1 MKILVHGLSAQRG
14 GVESFL
20 LDYCSCMI
28 ASSCHSFDF
37 VLYGA
42 GIPDY
47 ADGLQSLGCVFHTV
61 VPRTSDPIK
70 NRIQLSELV
79 SSGEYDLVWFNAC
92 TLSDVSLLKA
102 ARRYGVPCVLHSH
115 NSSPMGNGIN
125 ALLHRLHKTEVSNL
139 FEYGIACSDYAAEF
153 MFPDECRFG
162 NRCRVIPNAVDC
174 DRFRYREDQRQAI
187 RRELGLGDSLV
198 LGHVGRFTEQKN
210 HAYLLKVFAEVKRLV
225 CDARLMLLGTGS
237 LEAHVADAARELGFG
252 NDVVFVGSVSDAY
265 RYYSAMDC
273 FVFPSIYEG
282 MPLALLEAQASG
294 LPCVVSDAISSM
306 SFVSQ
311 NISVLPLGYDPVKWA
326 EAVFE
331 GVQAVGNREGAAD
344 YLASMGYGIDESA
357 SAVLKILLQSV
368 FSEK

>member
-1 MKILVHGLSAQRG
+1 M
-14 GVESFL
+14 
-20 LDYCSCMI
+20 
-28 ASSCHSFDF
+28 
-37 VLYGA
+37 
-42 GIPDY
+42 
-47 ADGLQSLGCVFHTV
+47 
-61 VPRTSDPIK
+61 
-70 NRIQLSELV
+70 
-79 SSGEYDLVWFNAC
+79 
-92 TLSDVSLLKA
+92 
-102 ARRYGVPCVLHSH
+102 
-115 NSSPMGNGIN
+115 
-125 ALLHRLHKTEVSNL
+125 
-139 FEYGIACSDYAAEF
+139 
-153 MFPDECRFG
+153 
-162 NRCRVIPNAVDC
+162 
-174 DRFRYREDQRQAI
+174 
-187 RRELGLGDSLV
+187 

-311 NISVLPLGYDPVKWA
+311 NISVLPLGCDPVKWA